1 MKCHAGISSLC
12 GCERIYNKVD
22 SDSSALHK
30 FPATLEKNSSLN
42 FGNNVVVASKYF
54 TFTHKLKE
62 GRFTSKI
69 KMKNFRNGQHQTSM
83 KKKQLFQMKNKASL
97 RARLTS
103 LNG

>member
-54 TFTHKLKE
+54 TFTHTRKLKE
-62 GRFTSKI
+62 GRFTSI
-69 KMKNFRNGQHQTSM
+69 KDKKEEFQKWATSNLHEE
-83 KKKQLFQMKNKASL
+83 KTTFSNEK
-97 RARLTS
+97 
-103 LNG
+103 